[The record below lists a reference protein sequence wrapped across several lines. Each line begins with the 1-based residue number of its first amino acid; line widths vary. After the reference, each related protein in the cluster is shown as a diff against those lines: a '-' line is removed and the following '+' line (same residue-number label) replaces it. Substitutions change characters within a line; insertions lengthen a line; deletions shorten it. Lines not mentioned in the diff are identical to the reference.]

1 MNSNATTTNLRDLWI
16 FLCGISYSSPAACKE
31 IKELTASIREHMP
44 QDVRMLLEGIET
56 RNAQKVSSW
65 AFAHGVV
72 IQKGTKLPDAAAHV
86 LAENHRRKVFESC
99 SGMLDFLRHSDPEHA
114 LTKLKEMTAMLES
127 AGVQPQE
134 IKNAKAK
141 D

>member
-1 MNSNATTTNLRDLWI
+1 MPADTSLRDLWI
-16 FLCGISYSSPAACKE
+16 FLCGYAYSSAAACKE
-31 IKELTASIREHMP
+31 VTELTIKYREHMP

-65 AFAHGVV
+65 AFSHSVT
-72 IQKGTKLPDAAAHV
+72 IQKGTKLPEAASKV
-86 LAENHRRKVFESC
+86 IAEHHRRKVFESC

-114 LTKLKEMTAMLES
+114 LAKLKEMAAMLES
-127 AGVQPQE
+127 AGVQPE
-134 IKNAKAK
+134 ENKNAKAK